1 MWLEVAQVPL
11 EVRAIGDMVNS
22 AKLSQVAP
30 TTKLATVARRTVARV
45 GGQGQQGAVALVAV
59 ACSFWGVC
67 YDDKAR
73 TGHVLGWAL
82 WRLRAAGE
90 GRRRSVNWV
99 CFISC
104 ARAPS
109 REKLTMTSC
118 SLLTESRPLQAAEEH
133 CMASWQSMA

>member
-30 TTKLATVARRTVARV
+30 TTKLATVARRTVTKV
-45 GGQGQQGAVALVAV
+45 GGQGHQGAVALVTV
-59 ACSFWGVC
+59 ACSFWGMC

-73 TGHVLGWAL
+73 TGHVLAWSL

-90 GRRRSVNWV
+90 GRRRSVN
-99 CFISC
+99 
-104 ARAPS
+104 RAC
-109 REKLTMTSC
+109 K
-118 SLLTESRPLQAAEEH
+118 Q
-133 CMASWQSMA
+133 